1 MTNLVGQSVKRVEDK
16 RFITGKGRYVDDMV
30 LPDMTHAV
38 VVRSDVAHANIR
50 GIDAGEASR
59 APGVV
64 AVLTGA
70 DMEADGIAG
79 LPCGWQV
86 DFKNGDTMKEPA
98 HPALAVGKV
107 RHVGDAVAV
116 VVAETR
122 EQAADAA
129 ELVEVDYEEL
139 PAVVDVVAATQE
151 GAPQLFDDVPN
162 NIPFDWELGDKE
174 AADAGI
180 AAADHVTTIE
190 FRNQRLIPNA
200 IEPRAAIGDYD
211 DSRDHYTLYTTSQN
225 PHVIRLLMS
234 AFVMGIPEHKVRVV
248 SPDVGGGF
256 GSKIFHYAEEVIVT
270 WASRRLGRPVK
281 WTAQRSESFV
291 TDAHG
296 RDHATKAEM
305 GFDADGR
312 ITALRVDTHAN
323 LGAYLSTFAPC
334 VPTYLYGTLLQGL
347 YTSPAVHVNVT
358 AAFTTTV
365 PVDALR
371 GAGRPEATYVLER
384 LLDQA
389 AHELGQDPAEL
400 RRKNLI
406 PAFDGSESQPG
417 YETQVALVYDSGDY
431 GAALDKVLEM
441 VDYPNLRREQE
452 EARAGGPLPRHRVL
466 HLHRGLRHR
475 AVGGGR
481 RPRGPRRSLRER
493 QRAGAA
499 HGQGDRLRGQPL
511 PRARPRHHVLAA
523 GGRPAGHPHGRRGD
537 RPRRHRPGALR
548 HGHLRLAQPGR
559 GRRGD
564 HQVDREDQGEGRNHR
579 RPPAGGLGG
588 RPGVRRRPVD
598 GARHRQVDRF
608 RGRGAHGI
616 RAPQLPGGARA
627 GAGVLQLLRSGQLH
641 LPLRGPHRRRRGRHR
656 DGGGE
661 AGALRRL
668 RRRGQ
673 RRQPDD
679 RRRPGPHGGV
689 THGIGQALMEG
700 AIYDDDGQLINGSY
714 MDYALPR
721 ADELPRFETDR
732 TVTPCPHNPLG
743 VKGAGETGTI
753 GATPAVVN
761 AVIDA
766 LWPLGVRHLRDASH
780 TPSGCGRPSSPPT
793 AAEEEGE
800 MIPSSF
806 EYHRPA
812 SLDEAVSLLQE
823 HGEDASLLAGGHSLL
838 PAMKLRLSAP
848 EHLVDIGRIDELRE
862 IRSEGGDVV
871 IGAGATHR
879 DVESSGAV
887 AAGAPLLARA
897 AAVIGD
903 VQVRNAGTIGGSLAH
918 ADPAADYPA
927 AVLASEGSVEVVG
940 AGRVPLHRPP
950 PTSSSSSSP
959 PPCSR
964 ARSSPP
970 CGCPP
975 RAPARASPT

>member
-30 LPDMTHAV
+30 LPGMTHAA

-50 GIDAGEASR
+50 AIDAGEASR
-59 APGVV
+59 SPGVV

-107 RHVGDAVAV
+107 RYVGDAVAV

-139 PAVVDVVAATQE
+139 PAVVDVVAATQS

-162 NIPFDWELGDKE
+162 NIPFDWELGDRE

-180 AAADHVTTIE
+180 AAADHVTTLE

-211 DSRDHYTLYTTSQN
+211 EARDHYTLYTTSQN

-234 AFVMGIPEHKVRVV
+234 AFVMNIPEHKVRVV

-400 RRKNLI
+400 RRRNLI

-441 VDYPNLRREQE
+441 VDYPALRRQQE
-452 EARAGGPLPRHRVL
+452 EARAGGRCLGIGFSTYIEACGIAPS
-466 HLHRGLRHR
+466 
-475 AVGGGR
+475 AVVG
-481 RPRGPRRSLRER
+481 SL
-493 QRAGAA
+493 
-499 HGQGDRLRGQPL
+499 
-511 PRARPRHHVLAA
+511 
-523 GGRPAGHPHGRRGD
+523 
-537 RPRRHRPGALR
+537 
-548 HGHLRLAQPGR
+548 
-559 GRRGD
+559 
-564 HQVDREDQGEGRNHR
+564 
-579 RPPAGGLGG
+579 
-588 RPGVRRRPVD
+588 
-598 GARHRQVDRF
+598 
-608 RGRGAHGI
+608 
-616 RAPQLPGGARA
+616 GARA
-627 GAGVLQLLRSGQLH
+627 GLYESASVRVQPTGKVTVFVGSHSHGQGHDTTFSQLAADQLGISMDDVEIVHGDTDQVPFGMGTYGSRSLAVGGVAITRSIDKIKEKGAAIAAHLLEASADDLEYAGGQWTV
-641 LPLRGPHRRRRGRHR
+641 RGTDTSIGFGDVALTAYVPHNYPEGLEPGLEFSSFYDPANFTFPFGAHIAVVEVDTETGVVKLVRYAACDDVGNVVNPMIV
-656 DGGGE
+656 DG
-661 AGALRRL
+661 
-668 RRRGQ
+668 Q
-673 RRQPDD
+673 V
-679 RRRPGPHGGV
+679 HGGV

-721 ADELPRFETDR
+721 ADELPRFETGR

-766 LWPLGVRHLRDASH
+766 LWPLGVRHLEMPL
-780 TPSGCGRPSSPPT
+780 TPQRVWQ
-793 AAEEEGE
+793 A
-800 MIPSSF
+800 I
-806 EYHRPA
+806 
-812 SLDEAVSLLQE
+812 Q
-823 HGEDASLLAGGHSLL
+823 
-838 PAMKLRLSAP
+838 SA
-848 EHLVDIGRIDELRE
+848 
-862 IRSEGGDVV
+862 
-871 IGAGATHR
+871 
-879 DVESSGAV
+879 
-887 AAGAPLLARA
+887 
-897 AAVIGD
+897 
-903 VQVRNAGTIGGSLAH
+903 NGS
-918 ADPAADYPA
+918 
-927 AVLASEGSVEVVG
+927 
-940 AGRVPLHRPP
+940 
-950 PTSSSSSSP
+950 
-959 PPCSR
+959 
-964 ARSSPP
+964 
-970 CGCPP
+970 
-975 RAPARASPT
+975 

>member
-30 LPDMTHAV
+30 LPNMTYAA
-38 VVRSDVAHANIR
+38 VVRSDVAHGNIR

-139 PAVVDVVAATQE
+139 PAVVDVVAATQD

-162 NIPFDWELGDKE
+162 NIPFDWELGDKA

-180 AAADHVTTIE
+180 AAADHVTTLE

-371 GAGRPEATYVLER
+371 GAGRPEATYLLER

-389 AHELGQDPAEL
+389 AHEMGQDPAEL

-406 PAFDGSESQPG
+406 PPFDGSESQPG
-417 YETQVALVYDSGDY
+417 YETQVALVYDSGNY
-431 GAALDKVLEM
+431 GPTLDKVLEM
-441 VDYPNLRREQE
+441 VDYPALRREQE
-452 EARAGGPLPRHRVL
+452 EARAGGRYLGIGFSTYIEACGIAPS
-466 HLHRGLRHR
+466 
-475 AVGGGR
+475 AV
-481 RPRGPRRSLRER
+481 
-493 QRAGAA
+493 
-499 HGQGDRLRGQPL
+499 
-511 PRARPRHHVLAA
+511 V
-523 GGRPAGHPHGRRGD
+523 
-537 RPRRHRPGALR
+537 GAL
-548 HGHLRLAQPGR
+548 
-559 GRRGD
+559 
-564 HQVDREDQGEGRNHR
+564 
-579 RPPAGGLGG
+579 
-588 RPGVRRRPVD
+588 
-598 GARHRQVDRF
+598 
-608 RGRGAHGI
+608 
-616 RAPQLPGGARA
+616 GARA
-627 GAGVLQLLRSGQLH
+627 GLYESASVRVQPTGKVTVFVGSHSHGQGHDTTFSQLVADQLGISMDDVEIVHGDTDQVPFGMGTYGSRSLAVGGVAITKSIEKIKEKGAAIAAHLLEASADDLEYAGGQWTV
-641 LPLRGPHRRRRGRHR
+641 RGTDKSIGFGDVALTAYVPHNYPEGLEPGLEFSSFYDPANFTFPFGAHIAVVEVDTETGVVKLVRYAACDDVGNVVNPMIV
-656 DGGGE
+656 DG
-661 AGALRRL
+661 
-668 RRRGQ
+668 Q
-673 RRQPDD
+673 V
-679 RRRPGPHGGV
+679 HGGV

-766 LWPLGVRHLRDASH
+766 LWPLGVRHLEMPL
-780 TPSGCGRPSSPPT
+780 TPQRVWQ
-793 AAEEEGE
+793 A
-800 MIPSSF
+800 I
-806 EYHRPA
+806 
-812 SLDEAVSLLQE
+812 Q
-823 HGEDASLLAGGHSLL
+823 
-838 PAMKLRLSAP
+838 SA
-848 EHLVDIGRIDELRE
+848 
-862 IRSEGGDVV
+862 
-871 IGAGATHR
+871 
-879 DVESSGAV
+879 
-887 AAGAPLLARA
+887 
-897 AAVIGD
+897 
-903 VQVRNAGTIGGSLAH
+903 NGS
-918 ADPAADYPA
+918 
-927 AVLASEGSVEVVG
+927 
-940 AGRVPLHRPP
+940 
-950 PTSSSSSSP
+950 
-959 PPCSR
+959 
-964 ARSSPP
+964 
-970 CGCPP
+970 
-975 RAPARASPT
+975 